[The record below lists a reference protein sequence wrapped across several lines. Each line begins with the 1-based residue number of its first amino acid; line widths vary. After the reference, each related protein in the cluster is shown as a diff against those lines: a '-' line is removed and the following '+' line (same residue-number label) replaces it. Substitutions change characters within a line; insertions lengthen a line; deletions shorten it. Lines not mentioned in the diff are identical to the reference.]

1 MMMKIKLKMKK
12 KIDHKD
18 TKLIDLGVDSET
30 NIWNVMCVSV

>member
-1 MMMKIKLKMKK
+1 MTMKIKLKMK

-18 TKLIDLGVDSET
+18 TKLIDVGVDSET